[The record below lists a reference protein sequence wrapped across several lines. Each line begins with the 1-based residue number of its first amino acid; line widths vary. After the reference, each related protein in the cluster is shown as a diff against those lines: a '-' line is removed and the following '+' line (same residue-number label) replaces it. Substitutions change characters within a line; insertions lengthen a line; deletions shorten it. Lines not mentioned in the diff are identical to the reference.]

1 MPVGSAS
8 GAAVSVALGIAPV
21 AIGTDTGG
29 SIRIPAALCGL
40 TGFKPTT
47 ETVTRE
53 GVLPLSETLDSV
65 GVIARCVASCAAFFD
80 VIRAAPGPGRA
91 DWPARRSEE
100 RRVGKA
106 RVSTWTSWG
115 SPVHLKKK

>member
-40 TGFKPTT
+40 TGFKQTT

-53 GVLPLSETLDSV
+53 GVLPRSETLDSV
-65 GVIARCVASCAAFFD
+65 GVIARCVASCAAFFAVTPD
-80 VIRAAPGPGRA
+80 SPGPGPA
-91 DWPARRSEE
+91 HWPARQLRS
-100 RRVGKA
+100 GKA
-106 RVSTWTSWG
+106 TNYVTQNISDR
-115 SPVHLKKK
+115 PEEYRQQK